1 MLKKSLQFYWTCTAF
16 GFIFYMTVGGVV
28 GWFVTESESKA
39 ISLVVGVAGFLVTVF
54 IGFVLFK
61 NITKNGK
68 YGISDIL
75 KLLLPH
81 FIMICIYS
89 VLFVV
94 NVLKEQLI
102 SFHFL
107 YEIMES
113 GMLKWLLAFLS
124 PVSYSTVMIWGAC
137 DFSYIAFYASNIIG
151 LVVYCLCILLY
162 AYVKEKQEKQG
173 MQR

>member
-1 MLKKSLQFYWTCTAF
+1 MCTAF

-28 GWFVTESESKA
+28 GWFATESKA

-54 IGFVLFK
+54 IGFILFK
-61 NITKNGK
+61 NIVKNEK
-68 YGISDIL
+68 HGISDIL

-94 NVLKEQLI
+94 NIFKEQLI
-102 SFHFL
+102 LFKFL
-107 YEIMES
+107 YEIIEAE
-113 GMLKWLLAFLS
+113 MLKWLLAFIS

-151 LVVYCLCILLY
+151 LVVYCLFILLY
-162 AYVKEKQEKQG
+162 AYKKELQANQEL
-173 MQR
+173 